1 MTKRKPP
8 EIIAAVA
15 LPPGLYLIIAIVLLD
30 TGHTLAAIA
39 ALVPTV
45 AWIVAKEWRKP

>member
-1 MTKRKPP
+1 MKRPP
-8 EIIAAVA
+8 EVIAAVA

-30 TGHTLAAIA
+30 TGHWLAAVA

-45 AWIVAKEWRKP
+45 AWIIDKEWRSK